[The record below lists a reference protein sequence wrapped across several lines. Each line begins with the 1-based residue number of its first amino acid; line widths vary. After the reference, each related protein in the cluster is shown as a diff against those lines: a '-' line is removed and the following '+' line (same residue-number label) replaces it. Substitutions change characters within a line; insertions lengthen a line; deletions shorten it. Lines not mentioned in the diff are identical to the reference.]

1 MGSLLAGWDSN
12 ILDPQVVKYK
22 RNKSLT
28 KEEIEAF
35 WRSKKHKEEDTSALS
50 PRSQIQAN
58 SSFEDAA
65 KTSFETSNSGE
76 ILGMDNEDTEKLIKK
91 HGWWVSSKWAHLNE
105 PPVLPSDE
113 ATYKHLSRFKQPQTG

>member
-28 KEEIEAF
+28 KEETEAF
-35 WRSKKHKEEDTSALS
+35 WRSKKHKEE
-50 PRSQIQAN
+50 N

-76 ILGMDNEDTEKLIKK
+76 ILGMDSEDTEKLIKK

-105 PPVLPSDE
+105 PPVLPPDE